1 VIPENACRSFIKK
14 IKNKMN
20 NLWKINKQ
28 KKGKKKK
35 QRMNKTFLSLA
46 LILCLAFVLAK
57 NLKRPEHE
65 DEF

>member
-14 IKNKMN
+14 I
-20 NLWKINKQ
+20 